1 MSTSPPRRPVFL
13 DLGGRRAWIVGP
25 QGLQLYLRN
34 IVLPY
39 GASDALVNGTALG
52 GSQAA
57 KGALE
62 PVVLR
67 DLREVLDFVA
77 SGARIDVLQLNC
89 EGCEYA
95 VLRSV
100 LPRWDRW
107 QIPLLHVEWHADM
120 PWIGTPQ
127 ERRGIRCQ
135 IEASLVQRGARLV
148 SETERFANERWLL
161 TAPRST

>member
-1 MSTSPPRRPVFL
+1 MS
-13 DLGGRRAWIVGP
+13 GE
-25 QGLQLYLRN
+25 
-34 IVLPY
+34 
-39 GASDALVNGTALG
+39 
-52 GSQAA
+52 AA

-89 EGCEYA
+89 EGDSRYA

-107 QIPLLHVEWHADM
+107 QIPLLHVESGMRTCPGSGRPRSAGASAARSK
-120 PWIGTPQ
+120 P
-127 ERRGIRCQ
+127 RAARGPPGLGDR
-135 IEASLVQRGARLV
+135 ALRPAG
-148 SETERFANERWLL
+148 RWLL